1 MRVLILCTG
10 NSCRSQMAHG
20 FLQSISSKIEVHSA
34 GTKPAAQVNPLAV
47 EVMMEAGVDISSHTP
62 KDVSNYLHQE
72 WDYVIT
78 VCGGANESCPAFTGK
93 VKHRLHIGFEDPSE
107 ATGTPE
113 FIKGEFR
120 RIRNQIKTGFQKFYY
135 TNIEKLTVLYFGSF
149 NPFHIGHAS
158 VAKFVAQQPWV
169 EKLCFVLSPK
179 NPIKESNTL
188 QDANLRWADLQRVVK
203 KLNAEWEDAELNA
216 EQQVPETQEISDL
229 NPAGVTPKAEGSST
243 VSATNCE
250 EKTAGTTTSG
260 KEISRATTHRE
271 EKFSA
276 SDVEFH
282 LEPPLYTY
290 NTLEKLSNDFPDRHF
305 ALLMGG
311 DNINILH
318 KWYRGEE
325 LMQKYPILVY
335 PREGVDTEAICNER
349 GAIFINAPQVNVSST
364 QIRTME
370 QNGGDA
376 SHLRY

>member
-1 MRVLILCTG
+1 MRILILCTG

-20 FLQSISSKIEVHSA
+20 FLQSFSSNIEVHSA
-34 GTKPAAQVNPLAV
+34 GTRPAAQVNPLAV
-47 EVMMEAGVDISSHTP
+47 ETMLEAGIDISSHTP
-62 KDVSNYLHQE
+62 KDVSIYLQQE

-93 VKHRLHIGFEDPSE
+93 VKHRLHMGFEDPSE

-113 FIKGEFR
+113 FIKSEFR
-120 RIRNQIKTGFQKFYY
+120 RIRNQIRTGFRLFFH

-158 VAKFVAQQPWV
+158 VAKFVAAQPWV
-169 EKLCFVLSPK
+169 EQLCFVLSPK

-188 QDANLRWADLQRVVK
+188 QDANLRWEDLERVVR
-203 KLNAEWEDAELNA
+203 KLNG
-216 EQQVPETQEISDL
+216 ET
-229 NPAGVTPKAEGSST
+229 T
-243 VSATNCE
+243 C
-250 EKTAGTTTSG
+250 
-260 KEISRATTHRE
+260 RE

-276 SDVEFH
+276 SDIEFH

-290 NTLEKLSNDFPDRHF
+290 NTLEKLSFFHPHKHF

-325 LMQKYPILVY
+325 LLNKYPILVY
-335 PREGVDTEAICNER
+335 PREGVDTEALCNEK
-349 GAIFINAPQVNVSST
+349 GAIFIDAPMVNISST
-364 QIRTME
+364 QIRTMMAAGE
-370 QNGGDA
+370 DV
-376 SHLRY
+376 SELRY

>member
-1 MRVLILCTG
+1 
-10 NSCRSQMAHG
+10 
-20 FLQSISSKIEVHSA
+20 
-34 GTKPAAQVNPLAV
+34 AAQVNPLAV
-47 EVMMEAGVDISSHTP
+47 EVMMEAGIDISSHTP
-62 KDVSNYLHQE
+62 KNVSNYLHQE

-229 NPAGVTPKAEGSST
+229 NPVGVTPKAEGSSP
-243 VSATNCE
+243 V
-250 EKTAGTTTSG
+250 GT
-260 KEISRATTHRE
+260 TTHRE

-364 QIRTME
+364 QIRTIE